1 MSRKAELQGNRKR
14 KKPLRLDQD
23 QELTSKRRTKAPVRA
38 GSARNNSGVSHR
50 SLSTTNMKPVS
61 DSFDDDSWDMDNTA
75 PDTGDVFQD
84 DDNSRVISECI
95 FLVVKLSF
103 DNGAPVG
110 TDAYYR
116 SGSQSCSRYK
126 VSRLVYIYGKYSA
139 V

>member
-14 KKPLRLDQD
+14 KKPARLDPD
-23 QELTSKRRTKAPVRA
+23 QELTSKRRAKAPVKV
-38 GSARNNSGVSHR
+38 GSTRNNSGVSLR
-50 SLSTTNMKPVS
+50 SLSTTTMKPIS

-103 DNGAPVG
+103 DDGAPVG
-110 TDAYYR
+110 TDAYCR
-116 SGSQSCSRYK
+116 SDSQSCSRYE
-126 VSRLVYIYGKYSA
+126 VGRFLL
-139 V
+139 